1 MKLVLPEALHARPAN
16 LLVRLVAQHG
26 VSVEL
31 RKGAC
36 RADARKIL
44 DVLSLGAAK
53 GDEIEIAAVGEGA
66 ERAVQAVAEL
76 VSRNFDGDLVPEVGS
91 GAVEG
96 IAVGRALVVSA
107 PEPAVERTAGAP
119 HEEQARLV
127 RAEVQA
133 LAELDALIECLAPEE
148 RPLFEPERVIVREVA
163 EAARAKTCEGLAA
176 EEAVTALT
184 EAATTDLML
193 DARARLLE
201 ALARGDEAAA
211 DVLARAEEF
220 GEEVVLVAPSLTPSL
235 VARLPPRVRGIVAV
249 DEEPEAGRTRTSH
262 AAILARGREIP
273 LALVP
278 SHVALAIA
286 EGEAV
291 VLDTTVSPARVWV
304 SPSESLIGD
313 ARVRQAKHRAGG
325 VDESAVAD
333 AAAAVVERHAVKLL
347 VNVGSLHD
355 RVPAGAEGVG
365 LLRTELLFA
374 GRTTAP
380 TEGDQVASLLAVAR
394 AARGKVVTARL
405 WDAGGDK
412 PLAWLPG
419 SSSDSRGVEL
429 LFEHPTVLRTQL
441 KAFARAAER
450 APIRALIPMTR
461 GPADVTAVRAG
472 LPGHRVPVGAMIETP
487 EAARDASA
495 IAEVADFVCI
505 GTNDLSA
512 LTLGAARADAA
523 QALDLR
529 VLRLLARVIESVH
542 ACGKEVTICGE
553 VAGDPLGAAIL
564 VGLGVDALSVAPPR
578 FPSTSRALA
587 EATVD
592 QCEAA
597 ARRALG
603 TERSHG

>member
-1 MKLVLPEALHARPAN
+1 M
-16 LLVRLVAQHG
+16 
-26 VSVEL
+26 
-31 RKGAC
+31 
-36 RADARKIL
+36 
-44 DVLSLGAAK
+44 
-53 GDEIEIAAVGEGA
+53 
-66 ERAVQAVAEL
+66 
-76 VSRNFDGDLVPEVGS
+76 
-91 GAVEG
+91 
-96 IAVGRALVVSA
+96 
-107 PEPAVERTAGAP
+107 
-119 HEEQARLV
+119 
-127 RAEVQA
+127 
-133 LAELDALIECLAPEE
+133 
-148 RPLFEPERVIVREVA
+148 
-163 EAARAKTCEGLAA
+163 
-176 EEAVTALT
+176 TALT
-184 EAATTDLML
+184 DAGATDLIL
-193 DARARLLE
+193 DARTRLLE
-201 ALARGDEAAA
+201 ALAREGEGGTDA
-211 DVLARAEEF
+211 LARAAEF
-220 GEEVVLVAPSLTPSL
+220 GDEVVLVVESLTPSL

-249 DEEPEAGRTRTSH
+249 DEEPEAGRARTSH
-262 AAILARGREIP
+262 AAILARGRDIP

-278 SHVALAIA
+278 SHVALAID
-286 EGEAV
+286 EGEPL

-313 ARVRQAKHRAGG
+313 ARARQAQHRSGG
-325 VDESAVAD
+325 GADERVAAD
-333 AAAAVVERHAVKLL
+333 AAATVAERHAVKLL

-380 TEGDQVASLLAVAR
+380 TEGDQVAALLAVAR
-394 AARGKVVTARL
+394 AARGKMVTARL
-405 WDAGGDK
+405 WDAGADK
-412 PLAWLPG
+412 PLPWLPA
-419 SSSDSRGVEL
+419 SSPESRGVAL
-429 LFEHPTVLRTQL
+429 LFEHPAVLRTQL
-441 KAFARAAER
+441 AAFARAAER
-450 APIRALIPMTR
+450 APVRALIPMTR

-512 LTLGAARADAA
+512 LTLGASRADAA

-542 ACGKEVTICGE
+542 ACGKEVTVCGE

-564 VGLGVDALSVAPPR
+564 VGLGVDGLSVAPPR
-578 FPSTSRALA
+578 FPSTSRTLA